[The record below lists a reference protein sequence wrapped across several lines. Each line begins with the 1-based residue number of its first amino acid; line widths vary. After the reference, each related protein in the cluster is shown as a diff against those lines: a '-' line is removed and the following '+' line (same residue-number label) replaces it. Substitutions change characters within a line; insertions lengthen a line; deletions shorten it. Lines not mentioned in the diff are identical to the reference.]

1 MTNRDN
7 VERLFLF
14 VLLFVVIGLFFR
26 VVIAGKE
33 KIPHRIP
40 RTETRIKI
48 DGILDD
54 AAWQEALVL
63 ELKYEVQPGEN
74 IEPPVKTEVLLV
86 YSHSHLYAAFRAYD
100 PAPSSISAHIRERDN
115 ISGDD
120 WVAISLDTFNDER
133 RAYSFL
139 CNPLGVQADEYASA
153 QGGGEAWDAIWNS
166 AGHINSEGYMVEMAI
181 PFNSLLFQRKSN
193 NRDQVWGIDAV
204 RSYPRNVRHL
214 ISLFPWDRS
223 NNCYMCQAE
232 KLIGFAGAAPGKN
245 IELDPTLYSV
255 FTQEREDF
263 PGGDFQ
269 EEEKKV
275 DPGFTARWGFTP
287 NLTLSATVNPD
298 FSNVEADIPQLDI
311 NTRFA
316 IYYPEKRPF
325 FLEGASIFNTRFRAV
340 HTRALADPDWG
351 VKVTGKE
358 GKHAIGFFSV
368 RDHITNLL
376 IPGSQGSRSTFMD
389 MNTLGSVLRYRL
401 DVGKSSTVGMLVTD
415 REGSGY
421 YNRMAGVDTDL
432 KITPK
437 DRIQLQ
443 FLGSQTRYPRDIS
456 TRYHQPEESFWGK
469 ALDVY
474 YNHDTRSFD
483 WYVGYTDVSEDF
495 RADLGFMPQAG
506 FRYFDAGLAHSWNRP
521 RGYWFTVLNIGASGK
536 SEKDYH
542 GNLLSKGITF
552 NLNYI
557 GPVRSFFNLY
567 TNFGKITYEGIEFDD
582 NHVYFNGAVR
592 PSGTFEFFF
601 TGLLGDGIDFDNIQ
615 AGKRFQ
621 LEGTVTLRPGRH
633 LDLILDHKF
642 ERFNVDAGRLYRANI
657 SYLRLVYYFNKRTFL
672 RGILKYVD
680 YKYNTDLYGFS
691 IDPRFKHL
699 FSQFLFSYEINPRT
713 VLFLGY
719 SDDYYGY
726 HTVALTQSNRT
737 FFVKIGYAL
746 VL

>member
-1 MTNRDN
+1 MEKIYRI
-7 VERLFLF
+7 FSF
-14 VLLFVVIGLFFR
+14 FVVLFFL
-26 VVIAGKE
+26 VYGTLLTGKT
-33 KIPHRIP
+33 PHRIP
-40 RTETRIKI
+40 RVTSKVKI
-48 DGILDD
+48 DGIVDEE
-54 AAWQEALVL
+54 AWEKALVM

-74 IEPPVKTEVLLV
+74 VEPPVKTEVLLV
-86 YSHSHLYAAFRAYD
+86 YSNSHLYAAFRAYD
-100 PAPSSISAHIRERDN
+100 PNPSSISAHIRERDN

-120 WVAISLDTFNDER
+120 WVSLCIDTFNDER
-133 RAYSFL
+133 RCFGFV
-139 CNPLGVQADEYASA
+139 CNAFGVQYDEITTSE
-153 QGGGEAWDAIWNS
+153 GGGEAWDAIWDS
-166 AGHINSEGYMVEMAI
+166 AGRINAQGYVVEMAI
-181 PFNSLLFQRKSN
+181 PFSSLLFQRKSSN
-193 NRDQVWGIDAV
+193 QHQVWGIDAM

-214 ISLFPWDRS
+214 ISLFPWDRN

-232 KLIGFAGAAPGKN
+232 KLIGFAGATPGKN
-245 IELDPTLYSV
+245 IELDPTLYSIY
-255 FTQEREDF
+255 TQERDDF
-263 PGGDFQ
+263 PVGDFI
-269 EEEKKV
+269 EKEKKL
-275 DPGFTARWGFTP
+275 DPGLTARWGFTP

-325 FLEGASIFNTRFRAV
+325 FLEGASIFNTRFQAV

-351 VKVTGKE
+351 IKITGKE

-376 IPGSQGSRSTFMD
+376 IPGSQGSRSTSMD

-401 DVGKSSTVGMLVTD
+401 DVGKSSTLGILATD
-415 REGSGY
+415 REGEDY
-421 YNRMAGVDTDL
+421 FNRMAGVDGDL
-432 KITPK
+432 RVTPK
-437 DRIQLQ
+437 DRIRFQ
-443 FLGSQTRYPRDIS
+443 FLGSQSRYPQEIS
-456 TRYHQPEESFWGK
+456 AGYQQPEENFTGT
-469 ALDVY
+469 ALDVFY
-474 YNHDTRSFD
+474 HHDTRSFD
-483 WYVGYTDVSEDF
+483 WHVGYTDVSADF

-521 RGYWFTVLNIGASGK
+521 RGYWFTVLNVGTSYMV
-536 SEKDYH
+536 EKDYH
-542 GNLLSKGITF
+542 GNLLSRGVTF
-552 NLNYI
+552 DFNYI
-557 GPVRSFFNLY
+557 GPVRSYFNLASHL
-567 TNFGKITYEGIEFDD
+567 GKRTYGGIEFDH

-601 TGLLGDGIDFDNIQ
+601 NGLMGDGIDFDNIQ
-615 AGKRFQ
+615 PGNRFQ
-621 LEGTVTLRPGRH
+621 LGGTVRLRLGRH
-633 LDLILDHKF
+633 LDLMLDHKF
-642 ERFNVDAGRLYRANI
+642 ERFNVDAGRLYTANI

-672 RGILKYVD
+672 RGILKYVY
-680 YKYNTDLYGFS
+680 YKYNTDLYGFP